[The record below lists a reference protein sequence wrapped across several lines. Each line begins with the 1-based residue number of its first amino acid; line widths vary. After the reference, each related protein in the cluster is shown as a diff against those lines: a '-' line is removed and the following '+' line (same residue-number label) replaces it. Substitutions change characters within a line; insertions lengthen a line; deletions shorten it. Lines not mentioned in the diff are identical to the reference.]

1 MTPNI
6 LLIIVV
12 IVMLLMLAAL
22 GVLFYVLY
30 QMQQQVSEPADKQRK
45 TTERPSTPWSRPFRY
60 AAVAV
65 VGLIA
70 VFFVFQLIPDG
81 DETDELNT
89 KMEEGAPEEDMNLQ
103 FASLVEPAPEIPEL
117 DLLTAEAELEAG
129 KVIFNKH
136 CVACHREDGGGLV
149 GPNLTDDFWIH
160 GPELGKIYYIIEN
173 GVPEKGMAPWGN
185 QLSPEEMQQV
195 ASYVVSLRGTQP
207 EAPKAPQG
215 KLYRAPENEWV
226 FASNEDSGEL
236 SILTASDNEI
246 IAHIPVGRRPR
257 GVRVSPDGTKV
268 YVALSGSPKCPPS
281 MPEEE
286 CEKQQSDKSKDGIA
300 EVDIASR
307 KLLRVLPGGSDPEQF
322 DISPDGTKLF
332 VSNED
337 ADMASIVDIPSGKVI
352 KSVDVGREPE
362 GVKVS
367 PDGSVFYVTGET
379 DHNITVVDA
388 ESGEVKADIK
398 VGKRPRD
405 VIFNDEGTY
414 AFVSGET
421 DGTISVIDVAENEV
435 ISSIALP
442 EKSRPMGQVLS
453 PDNRKLYVANG
464 RAKTV
469 LEIDLATQKV
479 SRSVEVGV
487 RPWGITLSTDGQR
500 LYTANG
506 PSDDITVVDVR
517 SFEVMKKIPAGDSPW
532 GMAIGPNPEADGAPA
547 AIASAELTL
556 DIEALV
562 AGGDAK
568 KGAQMFNAIYG
579 CAHCH
584 GTNAKGHTDNRNL
597 RNLVKRYGNDAEKVF
612 NTVMKE
618 GRNGT
623 AMPPWDFL
631 NEKQTNSLK
640 AFVFS
645 LQEGY

>member
-1 MTPNI
+1 M
-6 LLIIVV
+6 LGIVA
-12 IVMLLMLAAL
+12 I
-22 GVLFYVLY
+22 Y
-30 QMQQQVSEPADKQRK
+30 
-45 TTERPSTPWSRPFRY
+45 
-60 AAVAV
+60 
-65 VGLIA
+65 
-70 VFFVFQLIPDG
+70 FVFQWIPG
-81 DETDELNT
+81 SESSDEAGLTADEAAAENG
-89 KMEEGAPEEDMNLQ
+89 EMNVQL
-103 FASLVEPAPEIPEL
+103 AGLVEPAPEIPEIE
-117 DLLTAEAELEAG
+117 LLTEEAELQAG
-129 KVIFNKH
+129 QVVFNKY

-160 GPELGKIYYIIEN
+160 GPDPGQIYHIVEN

-195 ASYVVSLRGTQP
+195 SSYVVSLRGTQP
-207 EAPKAPQG
+207 EDPKAPQG
-215 KLYRAPENEWV
+215 KVYRAAENEWV

-236 SILTASDNEI
+236 SILSAADNAV
-246 IAHIPVGRRPR
+246 IANIPVGRRPR

-286 CEKQQSDKSKDGIA
+286 CEQQQADKSKDGIA

-322 DISPDGTKLF
+322 DISPDGTKLY

-337 ADMASIVDIPSGKVI
+337 ADMATIVDIPSGKVI
-352 KSVDVGREPE
+352 KSVEVGREPE

-421 DGTISVIDVAENEV
+421 DGTISVIDVAENKV
-435 ISSIALP
+435 ISTIELP
-442 EKSRPMGQVLS
+442 ENSRPMGQVLS
-453 PDNRKLYVANG
+453 RDNRRLYVANG

-469 LEIDLATQKV
+469 LEIDLATQNV

-506 PSDDITVVDVR
+506 PSDDITVVDTR
-517 SFEVMKKIPAGDSPW
+517 SFEVIAKIPAGDSPW
-532 GMAIGPNPEADGAPA
+532 GMAIGPNPEAGGGATA
-547 AIASAELTL
+547 AVASAELTL
-556 DIEALV
+556 DIEELV
-562 AGGDAK
+562 AGGDVK

-645 LQEGY
+645 LQEDY